1 MKPCIV
7 LISCIAL
14 ATAGPAKRQTIDCTT
29 ANYSDII
36 LTGYNVHRANHSV
49 PDYTWNATLASWA
62 KKTATTGK
70 VGVHDK

>member
-7 LISCIAL
+7 LTSCIAL

-29 ANYSDII
+29 AAYSDII
-36 LTGYNVHRANHSV
+36 LTGFNVHRANHSV
-49 PDYTWNATLASWA
+49 PDFTWNDTLASFA
-62 KKTATTGK
+62 ETTATTGT